1 MQSQTRKL
9 KYHVATTLD
18 GFLAGTDDSFA
29 CFPNDPQAEHIT
41 DYMATLKSDY
51 DTALMGR
58 TTYEVGF
65 KYGVTDP
72 YPHLESY
79 VFSHT
84 LKESPN
90 PKVRLIR
97 EDAPPFVRQLKAR
110 EGKDIYLCGGGPLAK
125 SLFAE
130 GLIDEVLVKV
140 NPVLLGT
147 GKAVAPGLPRQVDL
161 ELLSTKVYR
170 SGVVLVRYAVKR

>member
-18 GFLAGTDDSFA
+18 GFLARADDSFD
-29 CFPNDPQAEHIT
+29 CFPMDPQAEHIT
-41 DYMATLKSDY
+41 DYMASLKSDY
-51 DTALMGR
+51 DTVLMGR

-84 LKESPN
+84 MKESPN
-90 PKVRLIR
+90 PKVRLIH
-97 EDAPPFVRQLKAR
+97 EDAAPFVRQLKAR
-110 EGKDIYLCGGGPLAK
+110 EGKDIYLCGGGLLAK

-130 GLIDEVLVKV
+130 GLIDEVLVKL
-140 NPVLLGT
+140 NPLLLGA
-147 GKAVAPGLPRQVDL
+147 GKAMAPGLPKHLEL

-170 SGVVLVRYAVKR
+170 SGVVLLRYAVKR

>member
-9 KYHVATTLD
+9 KYHVGTTLD
-18 GFLAGTDDSFA
+18 GFLAREDDSFD
-29 CFPNDPQAEHIT
+29 CFTMDPQADHIIE
-41 DYMATLKSDY
+41 YMASLKSDY
-51 DTALMGR
+51 GAVLMGR

-84 LKESPN
+84 MKESPN

-97 EDAPPFVRQLKAR
+97 EDAPAFVRQLKAQ
-110 EGKDIYLCGGGPLAK
+110 EGKDIYLCGGGALAK
-125 SLFAE
+125 SLFVE
-130 GLIDEVLVKV
+130 GLIDEVLVKL
-140 NPVLLGT
+140 NPLLLGA
-147 GKAVAPGLPRQVDL
+147 GKAMSPGLPKHLEL

-170 SGVVLVRYAVKR
+170 TGVVLLRYAVKR